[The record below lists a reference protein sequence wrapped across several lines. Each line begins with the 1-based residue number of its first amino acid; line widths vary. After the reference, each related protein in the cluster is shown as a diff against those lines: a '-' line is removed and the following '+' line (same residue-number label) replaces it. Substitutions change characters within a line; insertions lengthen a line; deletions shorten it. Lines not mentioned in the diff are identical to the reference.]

1 MLHPLSTPL
10 PRPPTLLEDI
20 HHLPWAYIEVDA
32 GASCGDWYPAISPS
46 QGSWRNIFETINQM
60 FTHLPA
66 VCQKLTL
73 ELKIQ
78 ISYPSSEA
86 ISVSLGSYYKI
97 PENG

>member
-1 MLHPLSTPL
+1 
-10 PRPPTLLEDI
+10 
-20 HHLPWAYIEVDA
+20 
-32 GASCGDWYPAISPS
+32 
-46 QGSWRNIFETINQM
+46 M
-60 FTHLPA
+60 FTHLLP

-97 PENG
+97 PENGLLIKSRNLFLALLEARKSKIKALADSVSRKNLLSGL